1 MLLTTGNVKEIGKY
15 MANQKHINLDIN
27 IAVKNDVSS

>member
-15 MANQKHINLDIN
+15 TANQKHINLDIN
-27 IAVKNDVSS
+27 IAMKNDVSS